1 MTQRAYSSIAAFL
14 AHWRALART
23 SEPLSP
29 DESELLIA
37 IDKLVDSLTPEE
49 RATLIV
55 VSSNHSGAEVRRR
68 ERIESK
74 LRRILL
80 AAGWLPD

>member
-1 MTQRAYSSIAAFL
+1 MTRRIYSSLAAFI

-23 SEPLSP
+23 SAQLTP

-37 IDKLVDSLTPEE
+37 IDKLIDTLTPDE
-49 RATLIV
+49 RETLL
-55 VSSNHSGAEVRRR
+55 VSLNRDGAEARRR
-68 ERIESK
+68 ERLELK

-80 AAGWLPD
+80 AAGRLQD